1 MSLLAPQQPSILIP
15 PAPPLPIH
23 LSPNSFFDSPAY
35 SPKQQR
41 SEPSPPEPAPAVVPS
56 GHIPNALIKAMA
68 APNGSGRKPFTYT
81 PGGLDLSHVRESA
94 RVKRYDSISTN
105 NDNNPYQGQKQPNQI
120 YNRQYSA
127 PQQHQQQQIVYNNSP
142 KPAYNP
148 PKAQNAS
155 QFVVQAEQLQE
166 QRSRRRSSR
175 DEKYNKRIIFCFFM
189 YTFFIC
195 FSF

>member
-1 MSLLAPQQPSILIP
+1 
-15 PAPPLPIH
+15 LPIH
-23 LSPNSFFDSPAY
+23 LSPNSFFDSPSY
-35 SPKQQR
+35 SPQDRSPQYR

-56 GHIPNALIKAMA
+56 GHIPNALLKAMA
-68 APNGSGRKPFTYT
+68 APIGSGRKPFTYT
-81 PGGLDLSHVRESA
+81 PGGLDLSHVRDSA

-105 NDNNPYQGQKQPNQI
+105 NDHNPYQAQVQSNQT

-127 PQQHQQQQIVYNNSP
+127 PQQNQHSQLVYNNSP
-142 KPAYNP
+142 KPAFNA

-175 DEKYNKRIIFCFFM
+175 DDK
-189 YTFFIC
+189 
-195 FSF
+195 